1 MLRVGT
7 ILHGTYRVD
16 GYLASGGFGN
26 TYVATNIQFGER
38 YAIKEF
44 FLKGVT
50 ERDEN
55 TTTISVSNQENAATF
70 EAQRDKF
77 KKEAVRLRKLSSP
90 HIVCVHDLFEE
101 NGTAYYVMDFV
112 DGENLRDYLKK
123 IGHPLDEATVW
134 QVFDQVL
141 DALEVV
147 HSHGLFHLDL
157 KPANLMMDQQGGVKL
172 IDFGASKQMK
182 AGSGATTSTAVSY
195 TNGYAPREQME
206 QALDKF
212 GPWTDFYA
220 LGATLYFLLTDQK
233 PPLPSDI
240 DDDMTDDKH
249 EALAMPDSISDRLRR
264 MVLWLMATDRRKR
277 PQSVA
282 DIRSVLNQKAENKPD
297 DPAKGEEGD
306 DVTIVLPKSDQDKV
320 SDDPAA
326 NGDPSTTDNPSA
338 ADDETEI
345 VQDDPSVE
353 EEEKKSSKW
362 KWILVVLIFAV
373 IGFFGAKYFLSPGQ
387 DTAPASQEPDSTVV
401 DSTVVDSTIVEQQQ
415 TPAAQQ
421 QTHAATVKTS
431 AASDSAAAYPAPKKK
446 APKHERPSQKKKSG
460 RQYHYDYDEPYRPST
475 PSKNSTSGG
484 SSESYGSGSGKNP
497 SYGSS
502 STSSSKKEN
511 TAGDSSW

>member
-353 EEEKKSSKW
+353 VEEKKSSKW

-401 DSTVVDSTIVEQQQ
+401 DSTVVEQQQ

-446 APKHERPSQKKKSG
+446 APKHARPSQKKSG

-475 PSKNSTSGG
+475 PSKNPTSGG